1 MAPTCRRA
9 DMPELS
15 LLLCLRQASSKELL
29 SRLGRIESTL
39 DGRIDF
45 EMILIGYGP
54 PDDSG
59 LAFRRATDEFP
70 RCRTVMHTRPCPSA
84 EALGYGVRIAGAPWV
99 GLLPTIHE
107 PTQNEADQVADMLAL
122 ARRAGGALTCVHAG
136 PESPV
141 LFSAAAFAGLPR
153 VRAML
158 TWLPELFEWTGQ
170 PCWRHPG
177 NQESGSA
184 GFTRRLLRRLWVA
197 SCCLWAT
204 RSGLKA
210 AGTNA

>member
-1 MAPTCRRA
+1 
-9 DMPELS
+9 MPELS
-15 LLLCLRQASSKELL
+15 LLLCLRQVSSEDLL
-29 SRLGRIESTL
+29 SRLGRIESLL

-54 PDDSG
+54 PDDTS

-70 RCRTVMHTRPCPSA
+70 RCKTVMHTRPCPPA
-84 EALGYGVRIAGAPWV
+84 EALGYGVHMAGAPWV
-99 GLLPTIHE
+99 ALLPDIDE
-107 PTQNEADQVADMLAL
+107 PSQTEAAQLVDMLAL
-122 ARRAGGALTCVHAG
+122 AQRAGGALACVHAG

-170 PCWRHPG
+170 PCWRHPED
-177 NQESGSA
+177 QESESA
-184 GFTRRLLRRLWVA
+184 RPVRRLLRRVWVA
-197 SCCLWAT
+197 SCCRWAT
-204 RSGLKA
+204 RGGLKA